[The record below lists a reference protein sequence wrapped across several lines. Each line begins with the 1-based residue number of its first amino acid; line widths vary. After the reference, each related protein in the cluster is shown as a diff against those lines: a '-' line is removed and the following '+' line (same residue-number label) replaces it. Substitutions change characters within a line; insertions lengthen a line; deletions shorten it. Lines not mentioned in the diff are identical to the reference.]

1 MAIYKRGSKERESM
15 DNDSLLKMAEKIALT
30 KGDGHLSIFRFTT
43 GWKALF
49 GIPNLDID
57 GRKEV
62 SSLQSFDSLEETL
75 ENLIISELKE

>member
-15 DNDSLLKMAEKIALT
+15 DNDTLLKMAEKIALT
-30 KGDGHLSIFRFTT
+30 KYGGHLSIFRFTT
-43 GWKALF
+43 GWKAMF
-49 GIPNLDID
+49 GTPNLDID
-57 GRKEV
+57 GHKEV